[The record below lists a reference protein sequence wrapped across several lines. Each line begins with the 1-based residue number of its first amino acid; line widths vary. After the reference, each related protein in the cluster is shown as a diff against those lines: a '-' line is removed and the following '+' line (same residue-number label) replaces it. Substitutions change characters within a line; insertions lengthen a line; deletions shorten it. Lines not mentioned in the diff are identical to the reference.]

1 MLLGGDELVHGQGK
15 APSHL
20 RETEKRVVKENIK
33 YGVEGW
39 VNKPSSPAL
48 GASDAAVFQPVE
60 RRENIL
66 AVVDRAEADD
76 TSRRYGSTPKW
87 IKPASVSTTSLVPA
101 AIPRSRDSL
110 QPPGMTTLAKRK
122 SVRMA
127 ELDPNSMEPPRSPA
141 GSVRSEGPATSS
153 NGGAPRPG
161 ILVNHHPSP
170 SQLSLNGA
178 NGGSQGEHSTWNMR
192 SSSSAALGGITG
204 GDDSSDEDEG
214 EYALARKAFAKGTK
228 KLELAGLPESSPRRD
243 KGKGRAV
250 EQY

>member
-1 MLLGGDELVHGQGK
+1 MHGKGK

-48 GASDAAVFQPVE
+48 GSSEAAVFQPTE
-60 RRENIL
+60 QRENIL
-66 AVVDRAEADD
+66 AVVDRAEQED
-76 TSRRYGSTPKW
+76 TSRRYGSTTTPKW
-87 IKPASVSTTSLVPA
+87 IKPAAASLAPSTTRRP
-101 AIPRSRDSL
+101 RDSL
-110 QPPGMTTLAKRK
+110 QPPSATTLAKRK

-127 ELDPNSMEPPRSPA
+127 DLDPNSTEPPRSPA
-141 GSVRSEGPATSS
+141 GSVRSDGPSTLSS
-153 NGGAPRPG
+153 GAIPRPG

-170 SQLSLNGA
+170 SQVTLNGP
-178 NGGSQGEHSTWNMR
+178 NGEALAEHSTWNMR
-192 SSSSAALGGITG
+192 SSSSAAFGTTATA
-204 GDDSSDEDEG
+204 DDSSDEDEG

-228 KLELAGLPESSPRRD
+228 KLELAGLPEDSPRRD

-250 EQY
+250 DQY